1 MEYFRVQIACL
12 MIVMYIG
19 FMYLREC
26 KRYHKNLT
34 SSIFDEIII
43 LSMICII
50 LDGITAVTVN
60 HLDIVK
66 PVWNKVLHL
75 FFLIGIDTVVYM
87 LFGYMLRTTGALP
100 RKKGLRLLLHI
111 PYFINVLIVVV
122 HIGELEFRRGV
133 HSNYSMGVAAYT
145 CFAMV
150 GIYII
155 LSLIVF
161 FKRWNY
167 IEHNKR
173 MSILTFL
180 LAIGGITTAQAIF
193 PEILLSSVA
202 VTLVVV
208 GIYLNQEDPALS
220 EISRYHSEMVM
231 SFATLVENKDGSTGG
246 HIKRTT
252 AYVKLLA
259 EELRAR
265 GYYKEFL
272 TKDYIK
278 NLCQAAPM
286 HDIGK
291 IAVPDVV
298 LQKPG
303 RLTAE
308 EFEIIKKH
316 TVDGGRIIEETF
328 GNFGKEEYTS
338 MAYQVAKYHH
348 EKWNGKG
355 YPEGLK
361 QREIPLCARIM
372 AVADVFDAVSERRCY
387 RDAMPLEQSFAIIG
401 EGSGQDFDPQIA
413 EVFMACREKVEEIH
427 KGICIKGYE
436 EKQIC
441 KRKTHF

>member
-1 MEYFRVQIACL
+1 MEYCRLQIACL
-12 MIVMYIG
+12 LIVGYIG
-19 FMYLREC
+19 FTYFREC
-26 KRYHKNLT
+26 RRYHKSLK
-34 SSIFDEIII
+34 SSIFDEILVI
-43 LSMICII
+43 SMFCII
-50 LDGITAVTVN
+50 FDGITAVTVN
-60 HLDIVK
+60 HLESV
-66 PVWNKVLHL
+66 NEVLNRVFHL
-75 FFLIGIDTVVYM
+75 LFLIGIDAVIYM
-87 LFGYMLRTTGALP
+87 LFGYMLKTTGTFP
-100 RKKGLRLLLHI
+100 VRKKNRLLLHS
-111 PYFINVLIVVV
+111 PYLLNVLIVVGS
-122 HIGELEFRRGV
+122 IGSLEFRTGTY
-133 HSNYSMGVAAYT
+133 SNYSMGIAAYT

-150 GIYII
+150 IIYVG

-161 FKRWNY
+161 FKHWNY

-180 LAIGGITTAQAIF
+180 LAIGGITTVQAIF
-193 PEILLSSVA
+193 PEVLLSSVA
-202 VTLVVV
+202 VTLTVI

-259 EELRAR
+259 EELRVR

-272 TKDYIK
+272 TKDYIR

-303 RLTAE
+303 RLTPE

-316 TVDGGRIIEETF
+316 TVDGGKIIEETF
-328 GNFGKEEYTS
+328 GNLDNKEYTG
-338 MAYQVAKYHH
+338 MAYQMARYHH

-361 QREIPLCARIM
+361 CHEIPLCARIM
-372 AVADVFDAVSERRCY
+372 AVADVFDAVSEKRCY
-387 RDAMPLEQSFAIIG
+387 RDAMSLDQCFEIIE
-401 EGSGQDFDPQIA
+401 EGCGQDFDPLIA
-413 EVFMACREKVEEIH
+413 EAFLACREKVEQIH
-427 KGICIKGYE
+427 NE
-436 EKQIC
+436 FST
-441 KRKTHF
+441 KR

>member
-1 MEYFRVQIACL
+1 MEYCRLQVGCFLI
-12 MIVMYIG
+12 IGYIG
-19 FMYLREC
+19 FIYFREC
-26 KRYHKNLT
+26 KKYHKKMKN
-34 SSIFDEIII
+34 SIFEQI
-43 LSMICII
+43 LIVSMLCII
-50 LDGITAVTVN
+50 FDGITAITVN
-60 HLDIVK
+60 NLADINEI
-66 PVWNKVLHL
+66 WNKVLHL
-75 FFLIGIDTVVYM
+75 VFLVGIDSVVYM
-87 LFGYMLRTTGALP
+87 LFGYMLRTTGLFP
-100 RKKGLRLLLHI
+100 EKRRNRFLLI
-111 PYFINVLIVVV
+111 VPYIINVVIVVSN
-122 HIGELEFRRGV
+122 IDNLEFRVGSY
-133 HSNYSMGVAAYT
+133 SNYSMGVAAYT

-150 GIYII
+150 GIYIL

-161 FKRWNY
+161 FRRWNY
-167 IEHNKR
+167 IENNKR

-180 LAIGGITTAQAIF
+180 LAIGGITIAQAIF

-246 HIKRTT
+246 HIKRST

-259 EELRAR
+259 EELRSR
-265 GYYKEFL
+265 GCYREIL
-272 TKDYIK
+272 TKDYIQ

-316 TVDGGRIIEETF
+316 TVDGGKIIKETF
-328 GNFGKEEYTS
+328 GNLGNEEYTE
-338 MAYQVAKYHH
+338 MAYLVARYHH

-355 YPEGLK
+355 YPVGLQK
-361 QREIPLCARIM
+361 DEIPLCARIM
-372 AVADVFDAVSERRCY
+372 AVADVFDAVSEKRCY
-387 RDAMPLEQSFAIIG
+387 REAMSLEQCFAII
-401 EGSGQDFDPQIA
+401 EQGSGQDFDPLIA
-413 EVFMACREKVEEIH
+413 QVFLECRETVEKIH
-427 KGICIKGYE
+427 NGIQTKPKEQTYE
-436 EKQIC
+436 ENKE
-441 KRKTHF
+441 K